1 MLTSAL
7 VFTIWSASFTIILGI
22 GAMIARGQATHARSI
37 ARVDR
42 IRRSF
47 ADARIKL
54 FGLVTSGKLNPE
66 SATFQHLYFLHTSVM
81 RRQDMYDDMWKVFVC
96 AILRIRE
103 TTGDRQIELESSEWS
118 DEVREVVLETAQAV
132 QLMILEHF
140 PPLRRLVDLN
150 SWSSNLKVANPD
162 CFSIA
167 TTIKTSKRGISGA
180 LSRSPQSRIPDAQ
193 VKEVEEFR
201 TLILSAAS

>member
-7 VFTIWSASFTIILGI
+7 VFTIWSASFTIIFGI
-22 GAMIARGQATHARSI
+22 GAMIARGQATHARSLV
-37 ARVDR
+37 RVDR

-54 FGLVTSGKLNPE
+54 FGLVTSGKLDPE
-66 SATFQHLYFLHTSVM
+66 SATFRNLYFLHTSVM
-81 RRQDMYDDMWKVFVC
+81 RRQDMYDDMWKVFVR

-118 DEVREVVLETAQAV
+118 YEVREVVIETAQAV

-140 PPLRRLVDLN
+140 HPLRRLVDLD
-150 SWSSNLKVANPD
+150 SWSSNLKVANPNG
-162 CFSIA
+162 FSIA
-167 TTIKTSKRGISGA
+167 TTIMTFKQGISGA
-180 LSRSPQSRIPDAQ
+180 ISRSPHSSIPDSQ
-193 VKEVEEFR
+193 VKEVEEFH